1 MADCDELTACSQRP
15 LALGYATHVSYHTD
29 MRNAI
34 FLMFGLKRPSA
45 PTKITVWR
53 PEVGEFE
60 GSIPSIVLG
69 TLRESV
75 RNHGLFQYSHP
86 THPD

>member
-60 GSIPSIVLG
+60 GEYPLNCVGYSERIGTESWPISIQS
-69 TLRESV
+69 SD
-75 RNHGLFQYSHP
+75 SS
-86 THPD
+86 